1 MVTQEVL
8 ADKILAY
15 LNGDLTLTELV
26 HWTEDAII
34 TFTKSDERPPNA
46 DAVWDSLLYIGAAD
60 SADFPLTWEV
70 IKEMLAQLGRPV
82 RTVAA

>member
-15 LNGDLTLTELV
+15 LNGDLALTELV
-26 HWTEDAII
+26 QWTEDAIV
-34 TFTKSDERPPNA
+34 TFTESDTRPPNA
-46 DAVWDSLLYIGAAD
+46 DAVWDALLYVGAAD

-70 IKEMLAQLGRPV
+70 IKEMLERLGRPV
-82 RTVAA
+82 QRVAA